1 MPASAHPRL
10 QEADALTK
18 PSAQSSP
25 FLNRDIRLIVFDLD
39 GTLVDTFDD
48 IAAAANFAL
57 RMAGRPDQPVD
68 LIRSRVGGGGRNLM
82 RQCLGPDASDG
93 EVDAAFVHWRDY
105 YAERPSEKARLYPGV
120 AEGLRVL
127 RARGIRLAVLSN
139 KLHMLTERIVRDL
152 GLDQWIERVQGEDP
166 ARPRKPDPAL
176 LLEIMKDLD
185 ARPENTLMVGDGDAD
200 MIVARNAG
208 IDAVGVSWGVRSRAS
223 LEELGARRVVD
234 TMEDLV
240 SLVANQGGQA

>member
-1 MPASAHPRL
+1 
-10 QEADALTK
+10 
-18 PSAQSSP
+18 
-25 FLNRDIRLIVFDLD
+25 
-39 GTLVDTFDD
+39 
-48 IAAAANFAL
+48 
-57 RMAGRPDQPVD
+57 
-68 LIRSRVGGGGRNLM
+68 
-82 RQCLGPDASDG
+82 
-93 EVDAAFVHWRDY
+93 
-105 YAERPSEKARLYPGV
+105 
-120 AEGLRVL
+120 
-127 RARGIRLAVLSN
+127 
-139 KLHMLTERIVRDL
+139 MLTERIVRDL